1 VKYLLD
7 TGIFLWSVGTS
18 GKLNQQA
25 QELLADETQEIYL
38 SAASSWE
45 ITIKFT
51 LGKLR
56 LPEAP
61 ERFIPA
67 QMLIGGIRQ
76 LPITHYHALEVGKLE
91 GFHND
96 PFDRILI
103 AQARR
108 EGMVLLTSDSLFSK
122 YDVET
127 MWCGK

>member
-1 VKYLLD
+1 ME
-7 TGIFLWSVGTS
+7 
-18 GKLNQQA
+18 KLNQKA
-25 QELLADETQEIYL
+25 QELLADESHEIYL

-45 ITIKFT
+45 ITIKFG

-61 ERFIPA
+61 ERFIPGHMA
-67 QMLIGGIRQ
+67 IAGIRQ
-76 LPITHYHALEVGKLE
+76 LPITHSHALAVGKLA
-91 GFHND
+91 GHHND

-103 AQARR
+103 AQARS
-108 EGMVLLTSDSLFSK
+108 EEMILLTADSLFSK